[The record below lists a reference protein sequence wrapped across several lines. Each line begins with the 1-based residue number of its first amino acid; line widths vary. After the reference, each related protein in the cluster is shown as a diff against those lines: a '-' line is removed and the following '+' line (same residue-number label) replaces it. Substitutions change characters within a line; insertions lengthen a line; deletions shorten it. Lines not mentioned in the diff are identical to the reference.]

1 MQKPSGSWS
10 KFIQRHVIALYL
22 TGGLLATGLDV
33 TVTAWI
39 LTGAREAHVTEI
51 HRNLQ
56 NLSLTLAEQSRETM
70 RAADLVLGDLTDDF
84 EIINIQNQ
92 TEFQARIRT
101 RSFLDSLHFR
111 DKTAP
116 QVAALAVLSLDG
128 VVLAESR
135 DNPGISFDAT
145 VKDHFAG
152 LNFEDAAEPFV
163 SLPVREAS
171 GRVVFYLGRLIRGK
185 DQVAL
190 GLAVAAVNLSNF
202 EETLSSVV
210 LPVGSHI
217 AFYRYDGVLLAQSPA
232 KVEAI
237 GASFAGTIPFQEAI
251 YRSGFAILDVPADA
265 HHPDRIIAARS
276 LTELPF
282 ALTIS
287 LERSIAFAEYDGWV
301 RMGCGIAGLVAG
313 LIFVIAGLAAYGHKQ
328 RQRDRLRVNSAEQRV
343 LAAEGATNRF
353 LATMNHEIRT
363 PLNGILG
370 LADQLL
376 QSRLAAAERQTVT
389 TIWRSGRA
397 MLAIINDVLDF
408 SRITADDQR
417 LSLHEFA
424 PGDLID
430 DLVALHRYRADAKG
444 LTLTAEIDDGLPPI
458 LVGDSVKIGQV
469 LGNFISNAIK
479 FSDRGTVRVSL
490 SRENA
495 GADSGQNITL
505 VFSVHDEGPGI
516 SQADQALLF
525 ADYGQISQPK
535 MNRQGGTG
543 LSLAIARNLV
553 EHMGGAIGVESTP
566 GSGSRFWFR
575 LALAL
580 PDQGHEAK
588 APIAPTDDHLAG
600 KVQVLVVDD
609 DEINLLVA
617 RGMLGGLK
625 AEVSSALNGATA
637 LSLCADH
644 KFDLIIMDI
653 NLPDIEGTEVARR
666 VRQMDGPNQNTPIVA
681 LTATATADLRE
692 QCMALGMT
700 DFLTK
705 PLQRPHLYDI
715 LMRLEHHRTQRTSV

>member
-10 KFIQRHVIALYL
+10 KFVSRHLIALYV
-22 TGGLLATGLDV
+22 TGGLLATGLEFAATFLV
-33 TVTAWI
+33 LVE
-39 LTGAREAHVTEI
+39 AREAHIAEI

-70 RAADLVLGDLTDDF
+70 RAADLVLGGLTDDL
-84 EIINIQNQ
+84 ETINIQNQ
-92 TEFQARIRT
+92 VEFQARIRR
-101 RSFLDSLHFR
+101 RSFLDSLHSR
-111 DKTAP
+111 DQTAP

-135 DNPGISFDAT
+135 DNPGISFDTT
-145 VKDHFAG
+145 VKDHFTG
-152 LNFEDAAEPFV
+152 INFEEAAEPFV
-163 SLPVREAS
+163 SMPVRDAS

-185 DQVAL
+185 DQLAL
-190 GLAVAAVNLSNF
+190 GLAVAAVSLSNF
-202 EETLSSVV
+202 EETLSSVL

-232 KVEAI
+232 ATETI
-237 GASFAGTIPFQEAI
+237 GASFAGTIPFRDAI
-251 YRSGFAILDVPADA
+251 YRSGFEILDVPADGR
-265 HHPDRIIAARS
+265 HPDRIIAARS

-282 ALTIS
+282 ALTVSI
-287 LERSIAFAEYDGWV
+287 ERSIAFAAWYGWV
-301 RMGCGIAGLVAG
+301 RIGCSTAGFVAG
-313 LIFVIAGLAAYGHKQ
+313 LIFVIVGLLSFGHMQ
-328 RQRDRLRVNSAEQRV
+328 RLRDRQAVMSADQRAA
-343 LAAEGATNRF
+343 AAEGTSNRF

-376 QSRLAAAERQTVT
+376 QSPLAAGERQSVT

-408 SRITADDQR
+408 SRISADDQR
-417 LSLHEFA
+417 LALHDFS

-430 DLVALHRYRADAKG
+430 DLVALHRYRAHAKG
-444 LTLTAEIDDGLPPI
+444 LALTAQIDDDLPPI
-458 LVGDSVKIGQV
+458 LVGDSVRIGQI

-479 FSDRGTVRVSL
+479 FSDRGTIIVSL
-490 SRENA
+490 SGDKTSNA
-495 GADSGQNITL
+495 SDQKMTL
-505 VFSVHDEGPGI
+505 VFSVSDEGPGI
-516 SQADQALLF
+516 LESDQALLF

-553 EHMGGAIGVESTP
+553 EHMGGTIGVDSTP
-566 GSGSRFWFR
+566 GQGSRFWFQ
-575 LALAL
+575 LDLAL
-580 PDQGHEAK
+580 PDQGLDGTMPA
-588 APIAPTDDHLAG
+588 ADLAAQAAE

-653 NLPDIEGTEVARR
+653 NLPDIEGTEVARQI
-666 VRQMDGPNQNTPIVA
+666 RQMDGPNQDTPIVA

-692 QCMALGMT
+692 KCLALSMV

-715 LMRLEHHRTQRTSV
+715 LARLEHNRTQQTTA